1 MPRRRLTG
9 LTHARI
15 EPDVRHQTLGRAE
28 AVNVTDDRH
37 ERRRRDEAHPGNGH
51 QATDPL
57 TAERLRGEL
66 ALDHADLAVQEVDLA
81 QAALDGLALICGK
94 LERRQPLSPCL
105 AKDICHRRA
114 ALEVAR

>member
-15 EPDVRHQTLGRAE
+15 EPHIGDELLRRAE

-51 QATDPL
+51 QATDLL

-66 ALDHADLAVQEVDLA
+66 ALDQADLAVQEVDLA
-81 QAALDGLALICGK
+81 QTALDGLALVCGK
-94 LERRQPLSPCL
+94 LKRR
-105 AKDICHRRA
+105 
-114 ALEVAR
+114 